1 MNGYHLEPVGTP
13 HRQAEAIITASHRE
27 LRKFVA
33 PEILYGDGARF
44 MAGPYA
50 QRIGI
55 TRVLAV
61 TDPGVIAAGWVE
73 PLIESLLEYDTEA
86 VLFHDVRPN
95 PIADQVM
102 RGAEAYLKHG
112 CDGIIAI
119 GGGSPLDCAKGIG
132 VVATNG
138 GHVLDYE
145 GVDRVG
151 IPMPPLVCIPTT
163 AGSGADVSQFAI
175 ITDSVRRLKAALISK
190 SLVPDLALVD
200 PEPLATMDA
209 DLTATTGMDALVHA
223 IEAYVSN
230 ANWSLTDELALAAMR
245 LVARSL
251 PRSVEHPDDLDAR
264 GEMAQASLDAGL
276 AFSNASLGAVH
287 ALAHALGGLL
297 DAPHGECNALL
308 LGPVMR
314 RTLPGLPQPRIER
327 MADALGLPPTMRAG
341 ADIAAWLTEF
351 PSSIGMTS
359 SLADYGLTE
368 ETVSDLAANAG
379 ADACLATNP
388 WDATTDDLV
397 GILHDAIA

>member
-1 MNGYHLEPVGTP
+1 M
-13 HRQAEAIITASHRE
+13 
-27 LRKFVA
+27 A

-50 QRIGI
+50 QRIGMR
-55 TRVLAV
+55 RVLAV
-61 TDPGVIAAGWVE
+61 TDPGVIAAGWVV
-73 PLIESLLEYDTEA
+73 PLLESLKDHDTEA
-86 VLFHDVRPN
+86 VLFQDVRPN
-95 PIADQVM
+95 PVADQVM
-102 RGAEAYLKHG
+102 HGAEMYLEHG
-112 CDGIIAI
+112 CDGIVAI

-145 GVDRVG
+145 GVDQVVR
-151 IPMPPLVCIPTT
+151 PMPPLVCIATT

-175 ITDSVRRLKAALISK
+175 ITDPSRHLKAALISK

-200 PEPLATMDA
+200 PEPLTTMDA
-209 DLTATTGMDALVHA
+209 DLTAATGIDALVHA
-223 IEAYVSN
+223 VESYVSN
-230 ANWSLTDELALAAMR
+230 ASWTLTDELALAAMR

-251 PRSVEHPDDLDAR
+251 ARSVANPDDLDSR
-264 GEMAQASLDAGL
+264 GDMAQASLDAGL

-314 RTLPGLPQPRIER
+314 RTLPGLSRLRVER
-327 MADALGLPPTMRAG
+327 MADALGLPPAMQSG
-341 ADIAAWLTEF
+341 EHIAEWLTGF
-351 PSSIGMTS
+351 PATIGMTT
-359 SLADYGLTE
+359 SLADYGIGE
-368 ETVSDLAANAG
+368 DSVWDLATNAG
-379 ADACLATNP
+379 TDACLATNP
-388 WDATTDDLV
+388 WDATTEDLV

>member
-1 MNGYHLEPVGTP
+1 MNGYHDAWVSP
-13 HRQAEAIITASHRE
+13 HRQPEAIITADTRE

-50 QRIGI
+50 QRMGMR
-55 TRVLAV
+55 RVLAV
-61 TDPGVIAAGWVE
+61 TDPGVVAAGWVA
-73 PLIESLLEYDTEA
+73 PLLESLGEHDIEA
-86 VLFHDVRPN
+86 VLFQDVRPN
-95 PIADQVM
+95 PIADQIM
-102 RGAEAYLKHG
+102 RGAETYLEHS

-119 GGGSPLDCAKGIG
+119 GGGSPLDCAKGVG

-145 GVDRVG
+145 GVDRVET
-151 IPMPPLVCIPTT
+151 PMPPLVCIPTT

-175 ITDSVRRLKAALISK
+175 ITDPVRRLKAALISK

-200 PEPLATMDA
+200 PEPLTTMDA
-209 DLTATTGMDALVHA
+209 GLTATTGMDALVHA

-230 ANWSLTDELALAAMR
+230 ASWSLTDELALAAMR

-251 PRSVEHPDDLDAR
+251 PQSVEHPDDLDAR
-264 GEMAQASLDAGL
+264 GAMAQASLDAGL

-314 RTLPGLPQPRIER
+314 RTLPELSHARTER

-341 ADIAAWLTEF
+341 ADIASWLTEF
-351 PSSIGMTS
+351 SKAIGMTS

-368 ETVSDLAANAG
+368 ETIWDLAAKAG